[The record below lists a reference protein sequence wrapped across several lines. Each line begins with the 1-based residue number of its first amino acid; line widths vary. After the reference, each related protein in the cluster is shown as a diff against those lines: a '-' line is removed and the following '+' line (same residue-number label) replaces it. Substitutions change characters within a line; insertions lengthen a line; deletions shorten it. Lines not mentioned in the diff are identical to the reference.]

1 MISFYNY
8 YSRANI
14 SKDLSSVEGL
24 GTIIGLAPKFKSFI
38 NIFPLFEL
46 DIWDLDGDYF
56 NINALLNI
64 HSP

>member
-46 DIWDLDGDYF
+46 DI
-56 NINALLNI
+56 
-64 HSP
+64 